1 MKNQIILH
9 GLVSVMSSFAGE
21 AGVLESVKAAS
32 DILSPV
38 SGEVTEVN
46 DTITETPESI
56 NKDPYG
62 EGG

>member
-1 MKNQIILH
+1 MNA
-9 GLVSVMSSFAGE
+9 VPFFFTGE

-46 DTITETPESI
+46 EPLPDNPELI

-62 EGG
+62 DGKFHRLR